1 MNITESIRNQ
11 LFDFQDK
18 EYKSFHEKL
27 IPTVNPDDI
36 IGIRTPCLRKYAVKV
51 AKLSNVSTFLSD
63 LPHKYYEENNL
74 HGFIIEQIKDYDECI
89 KAIDEFLPY
98 VNNWATCDSMRPV
111 IFKKNKDILIKKIP
125 EWIQSDKTYTI
136 RFGIEMLMTY
146 FLDDEFQPNYNDMV
160 SAVKSE
166 EYYVNMMIAWY
177 FATALAKQYDST
189 IRILTDNVLDN
200 WTHNKTIRKAIESRR
215 IDDDKKVYLRT
226 LISTH

>member
-1 MNITESIRNQ
+1 
-11 LFDFQDK
+11 
-18 EYKSFHEKL
+18 
-27 IPTVNPDDI
+27 
-36 IGIRTPCLRKYAVKV
+36 
-51 AKLSNVSTFLSD
+51 

-189 IRILTDNVLDN
+189 IRILTDM
-200 WTHNKTIRKAIESRR
+200 
-215 IDDDKKVYLRT
+215 Y
-226 LISTH
+226 